1 MTRPKNVQFNRPPKE
16 TIETKGKDWFGLPE
30 LIVCVGVSALV
41 FMLFSYMFIDF
52 LIKIA

>member
-1 MTRPKNVQFNRPPKE
+1 MTRPKNVQFNYAPKE
-16 TIETKGKDWFGLPE
+16 VIEAKEKDWFGLPE
-30 LIVCVGVSALV
+30 LIACVGVSTLV